1 MLDVSE
7 VQLNLHFVLSLCP
20 SAVLALGPVVDSVL
34 DVASTKTCFKFVGTL
49 VLWQF
54 GDKELGGGFLQTAMF
69 CTQMRQCWSG
79 LVLGVLNTQNRLVDS
94 GDGFSQDRGINR
106 RMLDPPTVGPN
117 FAL

>member
-1 MLDVSE
+1 M
-7 VQLNLHFVLSLCP
+7 
-20 SAVLALGPVVDSVL
+20 
-34 DVASTKTCFKFVGTL
+34 
-49 VLWQF
+49 
-54 GDKELGGGFLQTAMF
+54 TAMF

-106 RMLDPPTVGPN
+106 RMLDPPTVGPS